1 MTDQHLGTLL
11 EETAASVPAPDLAS
25 LVLARTRQRR
35 RARSVTVVAAGTAL
49 AIGIGAA
56 VMLSDV
62 APSGDRQ
69 PSEQAPLPSI
79 ATDPTNP
86 TDEADEAYADLLQN
100 VAVADRW
107 TPSRLEG
114 LDWYASAF
122 PRSLTG
128 STSGLEE
135 ISTAPLPA
143 AVAVLSSTDSLTD
156 LVLVGADGERRVVR
170 IEDAVALPGEVD
182 DEGLGYG
189 ASLARDGTQLAVL
202 QPGEIVVVDV
212 TTGEERRY
220 EWPGS
225 TQPFNRWHDTT
236 QWSPDGSELLVSTF
250 AGYATLDLTDGTIQP
265 RPFRSEPG
273 ATSYAP
279 DGSVLAYFS
288 TGYPNWLLRRYDG
301 SELVAER
308 QTLSYLGLFHSMKA
322 GEGGI
327 AALREVAAYSI
338 PREPRAMSGVIILS
352 QDGDGRALLPMS
364 DDASTPTSPYGYLVG
379 TEVLGWVDEQS
390 VLISFGRYAQG
401 RQLVIWNFQTGE
413 LVRVSEISDDVQ
425 IHVAAGL
432 LQ

>member
-1 MTDQHLGTLL
+1 MTDQHLRTLL

-49 AIGIGAA
+49 ALGTGAA

-62 APSGDRQ
+62 APRGDRQ

-79 ATDPTNP
+79 ATDP

-114 LDWYASAF
+114 LDWYTSAF

-143 AVAVLSSTDSLTD
+143 AVAVLSSTESLTD

-170 IEDAVALPGEVD
+170 IEDAVALSGEYD
-182 DEGLGYG
+182 DAGLGYG

-202 QPGEIVVVDV
+202 QPGAIVVVDV

-225 TQPFNRWHDTT
+225 KQSFDRWHATT

-250 AGYATLDLTDGTIQP
+250 AGYATLALTDGTIEP

-288 TGYPNWLLRRYDG
+288 TGFPNWLLRRYDG

-308 QTLSYLGLFHSMKA
+308 QALSYLGLFHSMEA

-364 DDASTPTSPYGYLVG
+364 DDASTLTRTYGYLVG

-390 VLISFGRYAQG
+390 VLISFGRRHAQD

-432 LQ
+432 LR